1 VDATRR
7 GLLSLGLAL
16 PAAFALP
23 GCGESAVIENIDAA
37 RVKAAMEKGAVTLID
52 VREPDEWAAGH
63 VPGSML
69 LPLSRFDPAKLPP
82 AQPGKDIVVICR
94 SGNRSQTAIAAAQ
107 RAGRADVRL
116 NFVGGIKAWAAAG
129 GRVVR

>member
-107 RAGRADVRL
+107 SAGRADVRL